1 MLEIN
6 MNLEKLSS
14 QINENPELALAEL
27 NLLLKDKLDKDLL
40 ILRSQ
45 VHQKMNRLTDALN
58 DCIDFLGHFG
68 HDEKVFQQKLYLE
81 NIIKMS
87 QLDVYACTNLHI
99 DPWD

>member
-1 MLEIN
+1 

-14 QINENPELALAEL
+14 QINENPELVLAEL
-27 NLLLKDKLDKDLL
+27 NLLLKDKLDKDFLL
-40 ILRSQ
+40 LRSQ
-45 VHQKMNRLTDALN
+45 LYQKMNRLTDALN
-58 DCIDFLGHFG
+58 DCIDFLDHFG
-68 HDEKVFQQKLYLE
+68 HNEKVFQRKLYLE